1 MAVPELL
8 MEGFD
13 LLVIGM
19 GTVFVFLAVL
29 VVTVG
34 FMSKVAHYFEAPVS
48 EQDAPVRDAPALDA
62 PVAPVTNGVSA
73 QHIAAISGAVNRYQ
87 ASHGS

>member
-1 MAVPELL
+1 MAVPEL
-8 MEGFD
+8 MMQGFD
-13 LLVIGM
+13 LLVVGM
-19 GTVFVFLAVL
+19 GTVFVFLAIL
-29 VVTVG
+29 VVSVAI
-34 FMSKVAHYFEAPVS
+34 MSKIAHFFEAPAP

-62 PVAPVTNGVSA
+62 PVAPTTNGVSA